1 MAALFGS
8 QAYESS
14 AVKRFYLCFVHKFAT
29 NPHLNLVSGFI
40 LLFCGALE
48 TFASLTEDL
57 IWTPFGIHHG
67 IAFYGFIQMLK
78 ALPDTMK
85 ALRMVD
91 DGDIGLTVPVQA
103 KT

>member
-1 MAALFGS
+1 MK
-8 QAYESS
+8 Q
-14 AVKRFYLCFVHKFAT
+14 FYLCFVHRLAT
-29 NPHLNLVSGFI
+29 NPHLNLISGFI

-67 IAFYGFIQMLK
+67 IAFYGAIQMLK
-78 ALPDTMK
+78 ALPDTVK
-85 ALRMVD
+85 AFRFVD
-91 DGDIGLTVPVQA
+91 DGDIGLTAPVQA